1 MNQEQINKQ
10 IFRRIEKLEKK
21 IFGKDAKSD
30 HGKKEQKAEGRTS
43 LPSLILKLR
52 DGGFLKQP
60 QSAND
65 VYKKLSPI
73 YSCKIDRV
81 NMALKRLKD
90 KKKLR
95 IAEKIIKG
103 KKTLAYVW

>member
-1 MNQEQINKQ
+1 MDHKEIKQ
-10 IFRRIEKLEKK
+10 IFKRLEKLEERV
-21 IFGKDAKSD
+21 FGKGVVSSQN
-30 HGKKEQKAEGRTS
+30 KKELKTSGKTS

-52 DGGFLKQP
+52 DGGFFKQP

-81 NMALKRLKD
+81 NMALKRLKER
-90 KKKLR
+90 KQLR
-95 IAEKIIKG
+95 IADKIIKG
-103 KKTLAYVW
+103 KTVLAYVW